1 MIFYEAGHRLLTIFD
16 ISDNFSFCSHIHKQL
31 ELMLCTKGEMVITC
45 ERKEY
50 TLHEHSWLIVLP
62 ETEHS
67 YVSSD
72 NANGSITIVSPSLIP
87 GLNSYF
93 VKRIVSPVIH
103 NADPMAEDCMNK
115 LRSVYDQQKNSIVE
129 KGFLYVILGLLFDQC
144 EFEPYPTNHHA
155 DLCYNVLKYISE
167 NFRSDITLESI
178 AARFGINPGYLSR
191 TFKLKIGCGMID
203 ILNGCRIDYAKY
215 LLTNTDLPM
224 TEICYESGFTSLR
237 NFNRWFVKAENCTP
251 SDFRNSHNKR

>member
-1 MIFYEAGHRLLTIFD
+1 MIFYEADHRLLTIFD

-31 ELMLCTKGEMVITC
+31 ELVLCTKGEMVITC
-45 ERKEY
+45 ERKKY

-72 NANGSITIVSPSLIP
+72 NANGSITIVSPSLIS

-115 LRSVYDQQKNSIVE
+115 LRSVYDQKHNSIVE
-129 KGFLYVILGLLFDQC
+129 KGFLYVILGLLFAQC

-155 DLCYNVLKYISE
+155 DLCYNVLKYMSE
-167 NFRSDITLESI
+167 NFRSDITLGSI
-178 AARFGINPGYLSR
+178 ASVFGINPSYLSR
-191 TFKLKIGCGMID
+191 TFKLKIGCGLID
-203 ILNGCRIDYAKY
+203 ILNGYRVDYAKY

-237 NFNRWFVKAENCTP
+237 NFNRWFAKSEDRTP
-251 SDFRNSHNKR
+251 SDFRNMHTKC